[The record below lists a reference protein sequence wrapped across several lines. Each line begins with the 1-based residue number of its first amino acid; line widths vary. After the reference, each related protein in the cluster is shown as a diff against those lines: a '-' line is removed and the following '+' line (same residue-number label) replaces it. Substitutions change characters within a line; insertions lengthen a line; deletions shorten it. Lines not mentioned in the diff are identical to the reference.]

1 MNNLKAGFLPVLF
14 ILSLAGNSR
23 AQQVPSVQQR
33 FENYNQLLV
42 QEKLYLHTDKNF
54 YIAGEIIWFRIFYLG
69 SNTSQSMSLSKVAY
83 VEIMDRAGK
92 PVLQGK
98 VAIDGSGGNGSFY
111 LPLTLGSG
119 NYTLRAYTNWMKN
132 FDPAFFFEKRISIVN
147 TIKTTASTVKQD
159 TAKSSIQFF
168 PEGGY
173 LVGGIE
179 TKTGFRIADI
189 AGRGV
194 NAQGLITNNDGDTIL
209 SFSPSRFGIGS
220 FVFTPVAGKNYIATI
235 ALPEGRIMRQPLPE
249 IKQYGYVL
257 NVTDNKDGRL
267 KVSVKGKKS
276 DPSIEEVTLLVHT
289 RQSVKMAERGFLE
302 TDKELVFFI
311 DKSRMAEGVSHL
323 TLFNKSQQA
332 VCERLVFIRPAQ
344 QHTAMISAGKNNYGP
359 RQQVDLSVG
368 TAGNEDSVNCSISIF
383 QIDSLQNFQQGN
395 IASYLLLTSDLAGEV
410 ESPAYYLSDEPGA
423 IEAADNLMLTHGW
436 RRFRWENILIDN
448 PAATIKFLP
457 EYQGQIISGRVFNNS
472 NGNLVADADC
482 FLSVPSSPFGLYMT
496 RSDKSG
502 VARFDVK
509 NYYGPNEI
517 IGQVSEKDKKLYRIE
532 LMSPFAG
539 ESPGLNL
546 PPFFLSK
553 ENENELLRKSI
564 GMQTQNIYIPDSMR
578 RFTTPVQSDSLPFF
592 GKAEL
597 SYLLDDY
604 KRFTT
609 MEEVLREYVT
619 QVNVVL
625 RNGKLYLS
633 VFDDQTQQIY
643 HDGVM
648 LLLDGVLLNDYNAI
662 FSYDPL
668 KVKKLDVIPRRYIFG
683 SRVFSGLL
691 SFETQEGKFNAF
703 ELDPDLIA
711 VDYEGLQLQREF
723 YSPVYENS
731 KQSRIPDLRT
741 TLHWQPELLIGNK
754 DKKVVR
760 FYTSDQHGKF
770 IAVLEGLNK
779 KGEPFY
785 STATFTVE

>member
-1 MNNLKAGFLPVLF
+1 
-14 ILSLAGNSR
+14 
-23 AQQVPSVQQR
+23 
-33 FENYNQLLV
+33 
-42 QEKLYLHTDKNF
+42 
-54 YIAGEIIWFRIFYLG
+54 
-69 SNTSQSMSLSKVAY
+69 
-83 VEIMDRAGK
+83 
-92 PVLQGK
+92 
-98 VAIDGSGGNGSFY
+98 
-111 LPLTLGSG
+111 
-119 NYTLRAYTNWMKN
+119 
-132 FDPAFFFEKRISIVN
+132 
-147 TIKTTASTVKQD
+147 
-159 TAKSSIQFF
+159 
-168 PEGGY
+168 
-173 LVGGIE
+173 
-179 TKTGFRIADI
+179 
-189 AGRGV
+189 
-194 NAQGLITNNDGDTIL
+194 
-209 SFSPSRFGIGS
+209 
-220 FVFTPVAGKNYIATI
+220 
-235 ALPEGRIMRQPLPE
+235 
-249 IKQYGYVL
+249 
-257 NVTDNKDGRL
+257 
-267 KVSVKGKKS
+267 
-276 DPSIEEVTLLVHT
+276 
-289 RQSVKMAERGFLE
+289 
-302 TDKELVFFI
+302 
-311 DKSRMAEGVSHL
+311 
-323 TLFNKSQQA
+323 
-332 VCERLVFIRPAQ
+332 
-344 QHTAMISAGKNNYGP
+344 
-359 RQQVDLSVG
+359 
-368 TAGNEDSVNCSISIF
+368 
-383 QIDSLQNFQQGN
+383 
-395 IASYLLLTSDLAGEV
+395 LLTSDLAGEV

-436 RRFRWENILIDN
+436 RRFRWENILTDN

-502 VARFDVK
+502 IARFDVK